1 MLQKDTRW
9 IRRMLTRELPEI
21 AELAKQN
28 PDSVWTEKDF
38 SDQKNSVV
46 MLSERNDIIEGF
58 VVYELHPNRIQL
70 TNIVVRDG
78 LRRNGIGRKLIEL
91 LIGKLHP
98 EHKNRIVTIIS
109 EMNLTGQLF
118 FRSMGFRAVQ
128 VLKPLCEHERDAY
141 IMRYRK
147 TNP

>member
-46 MLSERNDIIEGF
+46 MVSERNDIIEGF
-58 VVYELHPNRIQL
+58 IVYELHPNRIQL

-78 LRRNGIGRKLIEL
+78 LRRNGIGMKLIEL

-98 EHKNRIVTIIS
+98 EHKNHIVTIIS